1 MTPAFLIM
9 LIVVVPCV
17 LVLGVLVGWDRGR
30 DHAEQSL
37 AQLDVNDHEH
47 VTFRAR
53 ADELVDAWRA
63 DQPIDMR
70 DMPTIDLTRCPTCG
84 SDILEEARRAG

>member
-9 LIVVVPCV
+9 LIIVVPCV

-37 AQLDVNDHEH
+37 ARLDVNDHEH
-47 VTFRAR
+47 VAFRAR
-53 ADELVDAWRA
+53 ADALVDAWRA
-63 DQPIDMR
+63 DQPIDVT
-70 DMPTIDLTRCPTCG
+70 DTPTIDLTRCPTCG
-84 SDILEEARRAG
+84 SDTLEEARRAG